1 MFAKLWADFVQ
12 QMIFGLKLFWGTRK
26 TLKTRVVTQII
37 LQLVDGERGIKFW
50 LFGLRGFN
58 VPDSDC
64 DEDDWE
70 NVSAEGRFNTVEK
83 DEGEDLSNEDGDNM
97 SFIILMTNL

>member
-1 MFAKLWADFVQ
+1 M
-12 QMIFGLKLFWGTRK
+12 
-26 TLKTRVVTQII
+26 
-37 LQLVDGERGIKFW
+37 
-50 LFGLRGFN
+50 
-58 VPDSDC
+58 PDSDC